1 MLTHID
7 LDEEKIKEIMELM
20 NFKTKKEAVNAAL
33 EVMLNNLKRMEVLKW
48 KGSNAWEG
56 DLDEMRRD

>member
-7 LDEEKIKEIMELM
+7 IDEDKLREIMELKG
-20 NFKTKKEAVNAAL
+20 FKTKKEAVNAAID
-33 EVMLNNLKRMEVLKW
+33 EYLKAALRSKVLAW
-48 KGSNAWEG
+48 KGTNAWEG